1 MDFPAD
7 RVIELLVALSAGGV
21 LTAVLGHFANRH
33 KSNAEVKKLHIDGEI
48 SLMEIALRMT
58 DKFET
63 TIKNLE
69 DKTKQLENKNLQ
81 LETELGQIRMSHLTT
96 VKELEKLKIQ
106 NDELEKTCTVL
117 IRENTNLK
125 LELENCI
132 KKEF

>member
-1 MDFPAD
+1 
-7 RVIELLVALSAGGV
+7 
-21 LTAVLGHFANRH
+21 
-33 KSNAEVKKLHIDGEI
+33 
-48 SLMEIALRMT
+48 MEIALRMT

-63 TIKNLE
+63 TVKSLEEKTKKLE
-69 DKTKQLENKNLQ
+69 DKNLQ
-81 LETELGQIRMSHLTT
+81 LEIELGQIRLTNLTT

-117 IRENTNLK
+117 LRENTNLK

>member
-1 MDFPAD
+1 MELSTD

-21 LTAVLGHFANRH
+21 LTAVITYFSTRS
-33 KSNAEVKKLHIDGEI
+33 KSDAEARKTHIDGEV

-63 TIKNLE
+63 TVKSLEEKTKKLE
-69 DKTKQLENKNLQ
+69 DKNLQ
-81 LETELGQIRMSHLTT
+81 LEIELGQIRLTNLTT

-117 IRENTNLK
+117 LRENTNLK

>member
-21 LTAVLGHFANRH
+21 LTAVLGHLANRH

>member
-1 MDFPAD
+1 
-7 RVIELLVALSAGGV
+7 
-21 LTAVLGHFANRH
+21 
-33 KSNAEVKKLHIDGEI
+33 
-48 SLMEIALRMT
+48 MT

>member
-1 MDFPAD
+1 
-7 RVIELLVALSAGGV
+7 
-21 LTAVLGHFANRH
+21 
-33 KSNAEVKKLHIDGEI
+33 
-48 SLMEIALRMT
+48 MEIALRMT

-63 TIKNLE
+63 TVKSLEEKTKKLE
-69 DKTKQLENKNLQ
+69 DKNLQ
-81 LETELGQIRMSHLTT
+81 LETELGQIRLTNLTT

-117 IRENTNLK
+117 LRENTNLK

>member
-1 MDFPAD
+1 MELSTD

-21 LTAVLGHFANRH
+21 LTAVITYFSTRS
-33 KSNAEVKKLHIDGEI
+33 KSDAEARKTHIDGEV

-63 TIKNLE
+63 TVKSLEEKTKKLE
-69 DKTKQLENKNLQ
+69 DKNLQ
-81 LETELGQIRMSHLTT
+81 LETELGQIRLTNLTT

-117 IRENTNLK
+117 LRENTNLK

-132 KKEF
+132 KKEL

>member
-1 MDFPAD
+1 MEISTD

-21 LTAVLGHFANRH
+21 LTAVITYFSTRS
-33 KSNAEVKKLHIDGEI
+33 KSDAEARKTHIDGEV

-63 TIKNLE
+63 TVKSLEEKTKKLE
-69 DKTKQLENKNLQ
+69 DKNLQ
-81 LETELGQIRMSHLTT
+81 LETELGQIRLTNLTT

-117 IRENTNLK
+117 LRENTNLK

>member
-1 MDFPAD
+1 MELSTD

-21 LTAVLGHFANRH
+21 LTAVITYFSTRS
-33 KSNAEVKKLHIDGEI
+33 KSDAEARKTHIDGEV

-63 TIKNLE
+63 TVKSLEEKTKKLE
-69 DKTKQLENKNLQ
+69 DKNLQ
-81 LETELGQIRMSHLTT
+81 LETELGQIRLTNLTT
-96 VKELEKLKIQ
+96 VRELEKLKIQ

-117 IRENTNLK
+117 LRENTNLK

>member
-1 MDFPAD
+1 MELSTD

-21 LTAVLGHFANRH
+21 LTAVITYFSTRS
-33 KSNAEVKKLHIDGEI
+33 KSDAEARKTHIDGEV

-63 TIKNLE
+63 TVKSLEEKTKKLE
-69 DKTKQLENKNLQ
+69 DKNLQ
-81 LETELGQIRMSHLTT
+81 LETELGQIRLTNLTT

-117 IRENTNLK
+117 LRENTNLK